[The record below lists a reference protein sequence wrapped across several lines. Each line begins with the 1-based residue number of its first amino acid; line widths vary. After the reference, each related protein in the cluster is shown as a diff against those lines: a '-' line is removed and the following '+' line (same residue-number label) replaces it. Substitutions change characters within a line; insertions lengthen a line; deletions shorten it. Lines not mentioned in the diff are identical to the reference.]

1 MPNILSLLQEI
12 GSRYGDVQGPN
23 PDPGPALQVR
33 DRLTGSRRPI
43 PPLYPSTRPAADAVY
58 AGAVLDANTA
68 ANRKLI
74 SSPSRDTRELARII
88 RILMNMREKYRGG
101 APNDLGVTRYGG
113 GPGGMRGGM
122 GRPSGR

>member
-12 GSRYGDVQGPN
+12 GSRYDGVQGPN

-43 PPLYPSTRPAADAVY
+43 PPLYPSRRPAADAVY
-58 AGAVLDANTA
+58 AGAFLDANTA
-68 ANRKLI
+68 ANRKPV
-74 SSPSRDTRELARII
+74 SRPSRDPRELARII
-88 RILMNMREKYRGG
+88 RILMNMRGKYRGG
-101 APNDLGVTRYGG
+101 SPNDLGVARYGG